1 MAQNPPDK
9 KTSLAKS
16 ASWLLIAKTIG
27 FIASVALPLLVV
39 RRLSPY
45 DVGRYKQV
53 FLIVTT
59 AVNVLPLG
67 FFMSAYYFLPRE
79 PERRGQIVL
88 NILLYSLFVG
98 ALAWMALTMWPSLLT
113 RLFEDPSLAAYAP
126 LIGLVMALWILGAYL
141 DSVGVANQD
150 MKVAMMLILGGSVGR
165 TVMLLGALTVFGTVK
180 SMIWAAAIHGL
191 LQTTA
196 LLAYLEVRFTGF
208 WRHFDW
214 KMLRAQLSYGLPFGF
229 AGLLYTLQGDLH
241 NYFVSHQLG
250 TVAFA
255 VYSIGTFELPLA
267 GILSEAVASVLI
279 PRISFLQKEDRR
291 GDIISLIGGASRK
304 LAAVYFPLTALLAVV
319 AHEFIV
325 FLFTKRFEGAVPIFL
340 INLCLFPFN
349 ALLTD
354 PVIRAYADFRYTLIR
369 IRVVLF
375 AVLCV
380 ALWLGVARFG
390 GVGAI
395 SVVVALSFVERS
407 VLAVLVAR
415 RAGVSRKDSWI
426 ARDLGKLAMAACA
439 SALVT
444 AAFRQLV
451 LGWKPFYI
459 LAACGIV
466 SAIVYVCVVA
476 AMGIVTPE
484 EWGRGRRWL
493 RSMQVRLRLGG
504 V

>member
-1 MAQNPPDK
+1 MPQDTLDK

-16 ASWLLIAKTIG
+16 ASWLMIAKTVG
-27 FIASVALPLLVV
+27 FIASIALPLLVV

-45 DVGRYKQV
+45 DVGLYKQV
-53 FLIVTT
+53 FLIVNT

-98 ALAWMALTMWPSLLT
+98 ALAWMALTIWPLLLV
-113 RLFEDPSLAAYAP
+113 RLFGDPSLASYGP
-126 LIGLVMALWILGAYL
+126 LIGLVMALWMMGAYL

-165 TVMLLGALTVFGTVK
+165 TVLLLAALIVFGSVK
-180 SMIWAAAIHGL
+180 AMIWAAVIHGL

-196 LLAYLEVRFTGF
+196 LLTYLEVRFTGF
-208 WRHFDW
+208 WRHFDAR
-214 KMLRAQLSYGLPFGF
+214 MLRTQLSYGLPFGF

-255 VYSIGTFELPLA
+255 IYSIGTFDLPLA

-279 PRISFLQKEDRR
+279 PRISFLQKE
-291 GDIISLIGGASRK
+291 GNHGEIISLIGGASRK

-319 AHEFIV
+319 AHEFVV
-325 FLFTKRFEGAVPIFL
+325 FLFTKRFEAAAPIFL

-354 PVIRAYADFRYTLIR
+354 PVVRAYADFRYTLIR
-369 IRVVLF
+369 IRIALF

-395 SVVVALSFVERS
+395 SVVVSLSVLERS
-407 VLAVLVAR
+407 LLAVLIGR
-415 RAGVSRKDSWI
+415 RVGVSRKDSWI
-426 ARDLGKLAMAACA
+426 ARDLGKLALAAGA
-439 SALVT
+439 AALAT
-444 AAFRQLV
+444 AVFRNLV

-466 SAIVYVCVVA
+466 CAIVYVSAVA
-476 AMGIVTPE
+476 AIGVATPE
-484 EWGRGRRWL
+484 EWGAGRLWL
-493 RSMQVRLRLGG
+493 RSTRARLRLGA